1 MQDKL
6 LNFFKSVGFD
16 DKNGDFKEAQIS
28 KVVLNKKTESFEVFI
43 ENDRPI
49 NPVATLSLSK
59 HALKGINGKNK
70 CHVNY
75 IYNDMEDDD
84 ILEAFKVLLGDLI
97 VKRPSLVSLENKNI
111 SIDDDFIIVEV
122 DSKSEE
128 YDMIKR
134 ELSNLSKELENL
146 GFYEMEIT
154 TSINLDNQKKIQE
167 EIEADKNRPI
177 TFDYS
182 PEPEQSNN
190 SGNSYGNGKWTP
202 KKKVEYSR
210 EGVVTIDSLNQEENN
225 VTLEAYIFG
234 AEFNQLKTKD
244 GRDLFLITLKISDN
258 SSSILAKCFAK
269 DEEDFIQ
276 KSKDLKNGTWWTFKG
291 QVREDLYEHD
301 LVFNFKTYETLENIP
316 SFKRSDDEPE
326 KRAELHSHT
335 MMSQM
340 DGVCDE
346 VKLVRQAIEW
356 GHKGIAITDHDCC
369 QSFPHVFGEVTSH
382 NKGLKKKAQARIDEL
397 KKSLEEIQTSG
408 NQEGIEEMKK
418 MIAQAE
424 EDKKNLQFFKAG
436 YGAELE
442 LCEDFLNVCFNPNDD
457 LLKDNTFVVFD
468 TETTGFNPGLGDS
481 MIEIGGV
488 KLKNGE
494 VVDRFDELIN
504 PGHHIDE
511 QITAVTD
518 ISDDDVKDAD
528 NEENVT
534 KRFKEWIGNLP
545 LVAHNARFDKN
556 MLDMAYYKYGLGE
569 LENPII
575 DTLMLSRVI
584 NRDLKKHSL
593 KALGKFYGIDTGE
606 ADEED
611 EENVNES
618 SVTGKIIDSEIGEA
632 FKSIKVDGEDVLNI
646 EREEYYDTDI
656 TTEERVKK
664 YRNIYHLE
672 TLHKASKTE
681 EVNLEVEVN
690 EGIELIDF
698 ESKVVLHP
706 AGNDIEINFTDNFGP
721 KSIVITVYVG
731 QHHGADV
738 DSENTGYIFAKMLK
752 QIEGINKISELNDL
766 GLLEEISFKNDPKKL
781 EKIGELCTYKNY
793 VFKPGEEE
801 QVEDKF
807 GYPFEKYGNMEY
819 RWKFEWCHDDYLQMY
834 ENIPGKTFKEHIANV
849 YDNVKHVTFIAKD
862 KVGLKNLFR
871 LVSFGNTNFIQRNAR
886 VPRKIIEENR
896 EGLLIGSACLNG
908 EIFYLAE
915 TRSEE
920 DLMKA
925 MEFYDYIEVQPPEN
939 YSHLLRGHDINNIDH
954 LHKCLKKII
963 DCAKKCGKMVVATG
977 DVHNI
982 NKEDRIY
989 REIIVNQN
997 VPGKGRHPLARYL
1010 NGSKKVNTNNDNINN
1025 AINIAQGQ
1033 GVKLTGIDIK
1043 VLKYIYVLNKVKK
1056 IPITA
1061 LNIASIYAPKKNNP
1075 EEELLRGKDGEQEK
1089 IKAVSAS
1096 LRKLSVAGIVREKDS
1111 QYKLCSA
1118 YNDSVAAQS
1127 GHIPN
1132 QFFRTT
1138 KEMLDEFSFLNDPEL
1153 VKEIVITNPN
1163 KIIDML
1169 EEIEVVDYPDK
1180 PYSPIIEHSQETCR
1194 DLVFNKAWSMYGNP
1208 LPPNIED
1215 RIAQEFYGDKIDAL
1229 VMDKIKIDHP
1239 EMSDEEREEYFP
1251 KFLHEVIMSGYDGVV
1266 ELKKEEVIRKS
1277 EVELSDEEAVQQ
1289 AKAQLTG
1296 IIGGGFDV
1304 IYLIAQKLVKHSND
1318 DGYLVGSR
1326 GSVGSS
1332 FVASMMGITE
1342 CNGLPPHYY
1351 CPGCQYSMF
1360 HEDDGKSFSYIDK
1373 NTGQEEVYLSGF
1385 DLPER
1390 KCPKCGEQ
1398 MIHQGNDMPFATFLG
1413 FAGEKVPDIDLNFS
1427 GDNQASAHDYTKVLF
1442 GTDNVYRAGTIGTVA
1457 DKTAF
1462 GYVQGFYEERLYD
1475 VLKIEADSYGLGVTG
1490 KDDLKKKG
1498 LIKSFIRVPEVERI
1512 AVGCTGVKR
1521 TTGQHPGGIVVV
1533 PGYKDIWDFTPFQY
1547 PADDP
1552 TAVWRTT
1559 HFDYHAIDA
1568 DLLKLDILGHD
1579 DPTVLRM
1586 LQDLAKKYITHGEE
1600 FDVTTIDLGD
1610 LDTMKIFAG
1619 PEVLGV
1625 DRYRLRG
1632 STDKD
1637 GRKYCPTGT
1646 LGVPEFGTSFLLG
1659 MLEETKPTTFAE
1671 LIKISG
1677 LSHGTDV
1684 WLGNARDLCTP
1695 NEEGVIQVPFKNVIG
1710 CRDDIMV
1717 NLIAMGLPAGK
1728 AFKIMEFVRKGKPS
1742 KDPAT
1747 WAEHAEFMRSYNV
1760 PEWYI
1765 ESCRKIKYMFPK
1777 AHATA
1782 YVTSAFRIAWF
1793 KVHYPILYY
1802 CAYLS
1807 IRRDQFDI
1815 ASMIRG
1821 EDAIRQKIDEIDAK
1835 GNMASNKE
1843 QDVRETL
1850 LLCLEM
1856 VCRGFYFKNI
1866 DVDKSDGTKFVITD
1880 DEKGLIIPFSALDGL
1895 GENVAEGIVKARING
1910 PFISIEDLKSR
1921 GKCPSSAIAKLKEL
1935 GCLDNMSESNQLSL
1949 F

>member
-1 MQDKL
+1 MQEKL
-6 LNFFKSVGFD
+6 NKFFESVGFE
-16 DKNGDFKEAQIS
+16 DKNEDFRTASIS
-28 KVVLNKKTESFEVFI
+28 KVILNRKEKTFDVFI
-43 ENDRPI
+43 ENEKPI
-49 NPVATLSLSK
+49 SPIVTLKLSK
-59 HALKGINGKNK
+59 CALNGIHGQNK
-70 CHVNY
+70 CYVHYV
-75 IYNDMEDDD
+75 YNDMDDDD
-84 ILEAFKVLLGDLI
+84 ILEAFKVLLGELI
-97 VKRPSLVSLENKNI
+97 IKRPSLVSLENKNI
-111 SIDDDFIIVEV
+111 TIDGDSIVVEL

-128 YDMIKR
+128 FDILKKEIKG
-134 ELSNLSKELENL
+134 LSQDLVNL
-146 GFYEMEIT
+146 GFYEVDIT
-154 TSINLDNQKKIQE
+154 TAINKENERKIQE
-167 EIEADKNRPI
+167 EIEEDRNRKIEISYDESSYSKN
-177 TFDYS
+177 T
-182 PEPEQSNN
+182 
-190 SGNSYGNGKWTP
+190 GNGWTP
-202 KKKVEYSR
+202 KKKVDYSR
-210 EGVVTIDSLNQEENN
+210 EGVVTIDSIDREENN
-225 VTLEAYIFG
+225 VHVEAYVFG

-258 SSSILAKCFAK
+258 TSSILAKCFAK
-269 DEEDFIQ
+269 DEEDFIT
-276 KSKDLKNGTWWTFKG
+276 KSKELKSGWFQFKG
-291 QVREDLYEHD
+291 QVRYDNFADD
-301 LVFNFKTYETLENIP
+301 LVFNFRSYEPLKDIP
-316 SFKRSDDEPE
+316 SFKRVDNEE
-326 KRAELHSHT
+326 RKRVELHAHT

-346 VKLVRQAIEW
+346 VKLVKQAMEW
-356 GHKGIAITDHDCC
+356 GHPGIAITDHDCC
-369 QSFPHVFGEVTSH
+369 QSFPHVFGEVTSY
-382 NKGLKKKAQARIDEL
+382 NKGLKKKAQAKIDDL
-397 KKSLEEIQTSG
+397 KKSLEEIKDSG
-408 NQEGIEEMKK
+408 NQEGIAEMEK
-418 MIAQAE
+418 MIAEAE
-424 EDKKNLQFFKAG
+424 EEKKNIRFFKAG
-436 YGAELE
+436 YGSEIE
-442 LCEDFLNVCFNPNDD
+442 MCESYLNVCFNATDE
-457 LLKDNTFVVFD
+457 KIEGNTFVVFD

-488 KLKNGE
+488 KIHNGE

-504 PGHHIDE
+504 PGHPIDE
-511 QITAVTD
+511 AITRVTD

-534 KRFKEWIGNLP
+534 KRFKEWIGSLP

-556 MLDMAYYKYGLGE
+556 MLDMAYYKYGLGK

-606 ADEED
+606 ATDDDEET
-611 EENVNES
+611 VNES
-618 SVTGKIIDSEIGEA
+618 GYNGIILDPEIGEA
-632 FKSIKVDGEDVLNI
+632 FKSIKIDGEEVLKV
-646 EREEYYDTDI
+646 EKEEYYDIDI

-664 YRNIYHLE
+664 YRNIYHLD

-681 EVNLEVEVN
+681 LINLEIEVND
-690 EGIELIDF
+690 GITLIDF
-698 ESKVVLHP
+698 DSEVKLHP
-706 AGNDIEINFTDNFGP
+706 AENGIDIKYMDSFGE
-721 KSIVITVYVG
+721 KNLTLIVYVG

-738 DSENTGYIFAKMLK
+738 DSENTGYIFNKMLS
-752 QIEGINKISELNDL
+752 QIKGIDKLSDLNDL
-766 GLLEEISFKNDPKKL
+766 GYLEEVSFKNNQKL
-781 EKIGELCTYKNY
+781 LDHIGELSTIKNY
-793 VFKPGEEE
+793 VVKRDEN
-801 QVEDKF
+801 VEIKEDED
-807 GYPFEKYGNMEY
+807 YPFAKYGNTEY
-819 RWKFEWCHDDYLQMY
+819 LWKFPWCKDNWLQMY
-834 ENIPGKTFKEHIANV
+834 ENIPGKTFKEHIANI
-849 YDNVKHVTFIAKD
+849 YDNGKHVTFIAKN
-862 KVGLKNLFR
+862 KVGLKNLFKI
-871 LVSFGNTNFIQRNAR
+871 VSFANTNFLQRNAR
-886 VPRKIIEENR
+886 IPRRLIEENR

-920 DLMKA
+920 DLIEA
-925 MEFYDYIEVQPPEN
+925 MSFYDYIEVQPPEN

-954 LHKCLKKII
+954 LYKCLRKII
-963 DCAKKCGKMVVATG
+963 HCAKKAGKIIVATG

-982 NKEDRIY
+982 NKEDRLY

-1010 NGSKKVNTNNDNINN
+1010 NGINKRNTNEDNIAKGIEN
-1025 AINIAQGQ
+1025 AKNQGI
-1033 GVKLTGIDIK
+1033 VLNKVEEK
-1043 VLKYIYVLNKVKK
+1043 VLRYIYVLTKVKR

-1061 LNIASIYAPKKNNP
+1061 LNLSYVYVPNKNETL
-1075 EEELLRGKDGEQEK
+1075 EESFRGKDGESEK
-1089 IKAVSAS
+1089 LKAISSA
-1096 LRKLSVAGIVREKDS
+1096 LRKLNVAGIVKEKDNVYTLNS
-1111 QYKLCSA
+1111 N
-1118 YNDSVAAQS
+1118 YNDSETVAL

-1138 KEMLDEFSFLNDPEL
+1138 KEMKEEFAFLDDQDLID
-1153 VKEIVITNPN
+1153 EIVVDNPN
-1163 KIIDML
+1163 KILDMI
-1169 EEIEVVDYPDK
+1169 EEIEVVVYPDK

-1194 DLVFNKAWSMYGNP
+1194 DMVYEKAHSMYGDP
-1208 LPPNIED
+1208 LPPNIEE
-1215 RIAQEFYGDKIDAL
+1215 RIAQEFYGDKINDL
-1229 VMDKIKIDHP
+1229 VKEKIEIEHPGITEEEMNKIFTP
-1239 EMSDEEREEYFP
+1239 T
-1251 KFLHEVIMSGYDGVV
+1251 LHDVIMSGYEGVV
-1266 ELKKEEVIRKS
+1266 KLKKEQVLRMS
-1277 EVELSDEEAVQQ
+1277 EEPMTDEEATEK

-1342 CNGLPPHYY
+1342 CNGLPAHYY
-1351 CPGCQYSMF
+1351 CPGCQHSEF
-1360 HEDDGKSFSYIDK
+1360 NDESGKSYADD
-1373 NTGQEEVYLSGF
+1373 YPSGF
-1385 DLPER
+1385 DLPEK
-1390 KCPKCGEQ
+1390 KCPNCGTV

-1427 GDNQASAHDYTKVLF
+1427 GDNQAAAHEYTKVLF

-1462 GYVQGFYEERLYD
+1462 GYVQGFYEERLHD
-1475 VLKIEADSYGLGVTG
+1475 ILKIEAQSYGLTVAS
-1490 KDDLKKKG
+1490 KDELKKKG
-1498 LIKSFIRVPEVERI
+1498 IIKSFVRTPEVERI
-1512 AVGCTGVKR
+1512 SVGCTGVKR

-1552 TAVWRTT
+1552 TAAWRTT

-1586 LQDLAKKYITHGEE
+1586 LQDLANKYITHGEYD
-1600 FDVTTIDLGD
+1600 FDVTAIDLGD
-1610 LDTMKIFAG
+1610 LDTMKIFTG
-1619 PEVLGV
+1619 PEILGV

-1632 STDKD
+1632 LTDKE

-1695 NEEGVIQVPFKNVIG
+1695 NAEGVIQVPFKNVIG

-1717 NLIAMGLPAGK
+1717 NLIAWGMKPAK
-1728 AFKIMEFVRKGKPS
+1728 AFKIMEFVRKGKAS

-1747 WAEHAEFMRSYNV
+1747 WAEHAKTMREAGI

-1815 ASMIRG
+1815 ESMVRG
-1821 EDAIRQKIDEIDAK
+1821 EDAIRAKIDEIDAK
-1835 GNMASNKE
+1835 GNSASNKE
-1843 QDVRETL
+1843 IDTRETL
-1850 LLCLEM
+1850 CICLEM

-1866 DVDKSDGTKFVITD
+1866 DVDKSDGKKFIITD
-1880 DEKGLIIPFSALDGL
+1880 DEKGLIIPFRALDGL
-1895 GENVAEGIVKARING
+1895 GDNVAEAIVKAREGG
-1910 PFISIEDLKSR
+1910 PFISMEDLRTR
-1921 GKCPSSAIAKLKEL
+1921 GKVNTSSMEKLKAL

>member
-1 MQDKL
+1 MQEKL
-6 LNFFKSVGFD
+6 NKFFESVGFE
-16 DKNGDFKEAQIS
+16 DKNEDFRTASIS
-28 KVVLNKKTESFEVFI
+28 KVILNRKEKTFDVFI
-43 ENDRPI
+43 ENEKPI
-49 NPVATLSLSK
+49 SPIATLKLSK
-59 HALKGINGKNK
+59 CALNGIHGQNK
-70 CHVNY
+70 CYVHYV
-75 IYNDMEDDD
+75 YNDMDDDD
-84 ILEAFKVLLGDLI
+84 ILEAFKVLLGELI
-97 VKRPSLVSLENKNI
+97 IKRPSLVSLENKNI
-111 SIDDDFIIVEV
+111 TIDGDSIVVEL

-128 YDMIKR
+128 FDILKKEIKG
-134 ELSNLSKELENL
+134 LSQDLVNL
-146 GFYEMEIT
+146 GFYEVDIT
-154 TSINLDNQKKIQE
+154 TAINKENERKIQE
-167 EIEADKNRPI
+167 EIEEDRNRKIEISYDESSYSKN
-177 TFDYS
+177 T
-182 PEPEQSNN
+182 
-190 SGNSYGNGKWTP
+190 GNGWTP
-202 KKKVEYSR
+202 KKKVDYSR
-210 EGVVTIDSLNQEENN
+210 EGVVTIDSIDREENN
-225 VTLEAYIFG
+225 VHVEAYVFG

-258 SSSILAKCFAK
+258 TSSILAKCFAK
-269 DEEDFIQ
+269 DEEDFIT
-276 KSKDLKNGTWWTFKG
+276 KSKELKSGWFQFKG
-291 QVREDLYEHD
+291 QVRYDNFADD
-301 LVFNFKTYETLENIP
+301 LVFNFRSYEPLKDIP
-316 SFKRSDDEPE
+316 SFKRVDNEE
-326 KRAELHSHT
+326 RKRVELHAHT

-346 VKLVRQAIEW
+346 VKLVKQAMEW
-356 GHKGIAITDHDCC
+356 GHPGIAITDHDCC
-369 QSFPHVFGEVTSH
+369 QSFPHVFGEVTSY
-382 NKGLKKKAQARIDEL
+382 NKGLKKKAQAKIDDL
-397 KKSLEEIQTSG
+397 KKSLEEIKDSS
-408 NQEGIEEMKK
+408 NQEGIAEMEK
-418 MIAQAE
+418 MIAEAE
-424 EDKKNLQFFKAG
+424 EEKKNIKFFKAG
-436 YGAELE
+436 YGSEIE
-442 LCEDFLNVCFNPNDD
+442 MCESYLNVCFNATDE
-457 LLKDNTFVVFD
+457 KIEGNTFVVFD

-488 KLKNGE
+488 KIHNGE

-504 PGHHIDE
+504 PGHPIDE
-511 QITAVTD
+511 AITRVTD

-534 KRFKEWIGNLP
+534 KRFKDWIGSLP

-556 MLDMAYYKYGLGE
+556 MLDMAYYKYGLGK

-606 ADEED
+606 ATDDDEET
-611 EENVNES
+611 VNES
-618 SVTGKIIDSEIGEA
+618 GYNGIILDPEIGEA
-632 FKSIKVDGEDVLNI
+632 FKSIKIDGEEVLKV
-646 EREEYYDTDI
+646 EKEEYYDIDI

-664 YRNIYHLE
+664 YRNIYHLD

-681 EVNLEVEVN
+681 LINLEIEVND
-690 EGIELIDF
+690 GITLIDF
-698 ESKVVLHP
+698 DSEVKLHP
-706 AGNDIEINFTDNFGP
+706 AENDIDIKYMDSFGE
-721 KSIVITVYVG
+721 KNLTLIVYVG

-738 DSENTGYIFAKMLK
+738 DSENTGYIFNKMLS
-752 QIEGINKISELNDL
+752 QIKGIDKLSDLNDL
-766 GLLEEISFKNDPKKL
+766 GYLEEVSFKNNQKL
-781 EKIGELCTYKNY
+781 LDHIGELSTIKNY
-793 VFKPGEEE
+793 VVKRDENVEIKEE
-801 QVEDKF
+801 D
-807 GYPFEKYGNMEY
+807 YPFAKYGNTEY
-819 RWKFEWCHDDYLQMY
+819 LWKFPWCKDNWLQMY
-834 ENIPGKTFKEHIANV
+834 ENIPGKTFKEHIANI
-849 YDNVKHVTFIAKD
+849 YDNGKHVTFIAKN
-862 KVGLKNLFR
+862 KVGLKNLFKI
-871 LVSFGNTNFIQRNAR
+871 VSFANTNFLQRNAR
-886 VPRKIIEENR
+886 IPRRLIEENR

-920 DLMKA
+920 DLIEA
-925 MEFYDYIEVQPPEN
+925 MSFYDYIEVQPPEN

-954 LHKCLKKII
+954 LYKCLRKII
-963 DCAKKCGKMVVATG
+963 RCAKKAGKIVVATG

-982 NKEDRIY
+982 NKEDRLY

-1010 NGSKKVNTNNDNINN
+1010 NGINKRNTNEDNIVKGIEN
-1025 AINIAQGQ
+1025 AKSQGI
-1033 GVKLTGIDIK
+1033 VLNKVEEK
-1043 VLKYIYVLNKVKK
+1043 VLRYIYVLTKVKR

-1061 LNIASIYAPKKNNP
+1061 LNLSYVYVPNKNETL
-1075 EEELLRGKDGEQEK
+1075 EESFKGKDGESEK
-1089 IKAVSAS
+1089 LKAISSA
-1096 LRKLSVAGIVREKDS
+1096 LRKLNVAGIVKEKDNVYTLNS
-1111 QYKLCSA
+1111 N
-1118 YNDSVAAQS
+1118 YNDSETVTL

-1138 KEMLDEFSFLNDPEL
+1138 KEMKEEFAFLDDQDLID
-1153 VKEIVITNPN
+1153 EIVVDNPN
-1163 KIIDML
+1163 KILDMI
-1169 EEIEVVDYPDK
+1169 EEIEVVVYPDK

-1194 DLVFNKAWSMYGNP
+1194 DMVYEKAHSMYGDP
-1208 LPPNIED
+1208 LPPNIEE
-1215 RIAQEFYGDKIDAL
+1215 RIAQEFYGDKINDL
-1229 VMDKIKIDHP
+1229 VKEKIEIEHPGITEEEMNKIFTP
-1239 EMSDEEREEYFP
+1239 T
-1251 KFLHEVIMSGYDGVV
+1251 LHDVIMSGYEGVV
-1266 ELKKEEVIRKS
+1266 KLKKEQVLRMS
-1277 EVELSDEEAVQQ
+1277 EEPMTDEEATEK

-1342 CNGLPPHYY
+1342 CNGLPAHYY
-1351 CPGCQYSMF
+1351 CPGCQHSEF
-1360 HEDDGKSFSYIDK
+1360 NDESGKSYADD
-1373 NTGQEEVYLSGF
+1373 YPSGF
-1385 DLPER
+1385 DLPEK
-1390 KCPKCGEQ
+1390 KCPNCGTV

-1427 GDNQASAHDYTKVLF
+1427 GDNQAAAHEYTKVLF

-1462 GYVQGFYEERLYD
+1462 GYVQGFYEERLHD
-1475 VLKIEADSYGLGVTG
+1475 ILKIEAQSYGLTVAS
-1490 KDDLKKKG
+1490 KDELKKKG
-1498 LIKSFIRVPEVERI
+1498 IIKSFVRTPEVERI

-1552 TAVWRTT
+1552 TAAWRTT

-1586 LQDLAKKYITHGEE
+1586 LQDLANKYITHGEYD
-1600 FDVTTIDLGD
+1600 FDVTAIDLGD
-1610 LDTMKIFAG
+1610 LDTMKIFTG
-1619 PEVLGV
+1619 PEILGV

-1632 STDKD
+1632 LTDKE

-1695 NEEGVIQVPFKNVIG
+1695 NAEGVIQVPFKNVIG

-1717 NLIAMGLPAGK
+1717 NLIAWGMKPAK
-1728 AFKIMEFVRKGKPS
+1728 AFKIMEFVRKGKAS

-1747 WAEHAEFMRSYNV
+1747 WAEHAKTMREAGI

-1815 ASMIRG
+1815 ESMVKG
-1821 EDAIRQKIDEIDAK
+1821 EDAIRAKIDEIDAK
-1835 GNMASNKE
+1835 GNSASNKE
-1843 QDVRETL
+1843 IDTRETL
-1850 LLCLEM
+1850 CICLEM

-1866 DVDKSDGTKFVITD
+1866 DVDKSDGKKFIITD
-1880 DEKGLIIPFSALDGL
+1880 DEKGLIIPFRALDGL
-1895 GENVAEGIVKARING
+1895 GDNVAEAIVKAREGG
-1910 PFISIEDLKSR
+1910 PFISMEDLRTR
-1921 GKCPSSAIAKLKEL
+1921 GKVNTSSMEKLKAL